1 VTTFFCPGR
10 RYFDE
15 KPRDFLSPHARAARR
30 PGVAS
35 GPRGPC
41 ERDNC
46 PAGETRR
53 LVIKAKPNPG
63 YTLEARRNGVEGRV
77 VLRVEFRAG
86 GQIGDIT
93 PLEELPD
100 GLTEKAVEAAKL
112 IEFEPELRDGQPVT
126 RTLRVM
132 FQFRLH

>member
-1 VTTFFCPGR
+1 MKNRVIFF
-10 RYFDE
+10 
-15 KPRDFLSPHARAARR
+15 LLTLVLLAAQALQVARAAR
-30 PGVAS
+30 VS
-35 GPRGPC
+35 GTIAPQ
-41 ERDNC
+41 
-46 PAGETRR
+46 GETRR

-77 VLRVEFRAG
+77 VLRVEFRAD